1 MAGAD
6 PRGRPRQRVAYDGD
20 QKLLAFLGAVA
31 FILASLFW
39 SLLGLRLAL
48 SGSSVA
54 AAPFAAAV
62 LSAIVFLLAWGLRVK
77 MQHGLPLT
85 GWELRRLLIA
95 GLVLGVA
102 VGGLPYFVLTF
113 KLEDPD
119 FLHIASEPEPE
130 HLPPAAR

>member
-1 MAGAD
+1 MAGAN
-6 PRGRPRQRVAYDGD
+6 PRGRAQERVAYDGD

-31 FILASLFW
+31 FILATLFW

-48 SGSSVA
+48 SGSGGA
-54 AAPFAAAV
+54 AAPFAAAL
-62 LSAIVFLLAWGLRVK
+62 LSALLFLLAWGLRTK
-77 MQHGLPLT
+77 MQHGLPVT

-102 VGGLPYFVLTF
+102 VGGLPYFVLKF

-119 FLHIASEPEPE
+119 FLHVAAEPEN
-130 HLPPAAR
+130 LPPAAR